1 MKIYEVTFS
10 FLDPAKAVGKIIA
23 NSPEEAIEKIKED
36 IKNTSPDVQDFEVLS
51 VTEVAEVPDDLSSDR
66 VLN

>member
-23 NSPEEAIEKIKED
+23 NSPEEAVEKIKAD
-36 IKNTSPDVQDFEVLS
+36 VTSHSPDVQDFEVIS
-51 VTEVAEVPDDLSSDR
+51 VTEVAEVSEDLSSER
-66 VLN
+66 ILN

>member
-23 NSPEEAIEKIKED
+23 NSPEEAVEKIKAD
-36 IKNTSPDVQDFEVLS
+36 IQANSPDIQNFEVIS
-51 VTEVAEVPDDLSSDR
+51 VTEVMEVPDELSPER
-66 VLN
+66 TLN